1 MLQFDNSKNMKFI
14 FCEANWSPFCCVDSF
29 YVIMASWW
37 VCFNRIAARNEQ
49 TEAKKK
55 QELEKFFYFQDDLWC
70 SSVFGSRRRYRFTV
84 LCSDCGAFVAFDSHP
99 LSMWLL
105 TYKFMNKIWTE
116 CFMLAQCFFFV
127 LWWCSKCIRYSR
139 LHSEKWFSRTARQY
153 IYVKLCWLK
162 ECNFFHVGYP
172 VVNDPLYNHEVFGPL
187 KGRGGDIGGK
197 TDEQLVR
204 DLINI
209 HNAENWL
216 GIDGDS
222 ELSLFKTMK
231 SDSDD
236 GLGSL
241 TGKGKITT
249 KFEN

>member
-1 MLQFDNSKNMKFI
+1 MNNNHHRKARIRKVFLFSKRFMISKTI
-14 FCEANWSPFCCVDSF
+14 CIEIW
-29 YVIMASWW
+29 
-37 VCFNRIAARNEQ
+37 R
-49 TEAKKK
+49 
-55 QELEKFFYFQDDLWC
+55 L
-70 SSVFGSRRRYRFTV
+70 YRFVV
-84 LCSDCGAFVAFDSHP
+84 LYYFDCNTLIAFDSYP
-99 LSMWLL
+99 LSMRLL
-105 TYKFMNKIWTE
+105 TFKFMNKIWTK
-116 CFMLAQCFFFV
+116 CFMFV
-127 LWWCSKCIRYSR
+127 QWSFIGRVWNKLYSSVIRYSTSKNYCY
-139 LHSEKWFSRTARQY
+139 LQQKQY
-153 IYVKLCWLK
+153 LCKMMKKYYNKYSLFY
-162 ECNFFHVGYP
+162 NLYIGFYIGYP

-241 TGKGKITT
+241 TGKGTIKIENKIYITT
-249 KFEN
+249 YHLSSQNIQLVFSPEFCVNFGI

>member
-1 MLQFDNSKNMKFI
+1 MIFKHSKTI
-14 FCEANWSPFCCVDSF
+14 
-29 YVIMASWW
+29 
-37 VCFNRIAARNEQ
+37 
-49 TEAKKK
+49 
-55 QELEKFFYFQDDLWC
+55 
-70 SSVFGSRRRYRFTV
+70 
-84 LCSDCGAFVAFDSHP
+84 
-99 LSMWLL
+99 
-105 TYKFMNKIWTE
+105 
-116 CFMLAQCFFFV
+116 
-127 LWWCSKCIRYSR
+127 
-139 LHSEKWFSRTARQY
+139 Y
-153 IYVKLCWLK
+153 IYWLK